1 MFASSKNSPKFY
13 QNLRFKS
20 NWYDMIDQHPEDAFH
35 QAKMHIEE
43 QSKRPLRSP
52 HNDSQYRTDEN
63 MRNHEIIKI
72 DGRRRCRNHY
82 QLINPHRVGKNVP
95 NTEHPFPLIKNIFRK
110 VKNKS
115 YYVLATRFVYQDED
129 FMIIDVIGKRF
140 HVIEV
145 ANFNTSSFKLV
156 PPIEVE
162 HILRV
167 ISFRAMTTLASLEI
181 DQR

>member
-1 MFASSKNSPKFY
+1 M
-13 QNLRFKS
+13 
-20 NWYDMIDQHPEDAFH
+20 
-35 QAKMHIEE
+35 
-43 QSKRPLRSP
+43 
-52 HNDSQYRTDEN
+52 
-63 MRNHEIIKI
+63 
-72 DGRRRCRNHY
+72 
-82 QLINPHRVGKNVP
+82 GKNVP
-95 NTEHPFPLIKNIFRK
+95 NAEHPFPLIKNIFRK

-162 HILRV
+162 QFEIKL
-167 ISFRAMTTLASLEI
+167 SLNKCNHNNNNNNI
-181 DQR
+181 KKSKNNNFSSTWSIWTNC